1 MKALLNIIRSLFNL
15 IRYLLS
21 PLKRAVCRRRRS
33 SDSDFSTPMGMIDSN
48 SMSIDM
54 TQSYPSNSDIQME
67 SWDTWGDQSS
77 DHYSK
82 TQQHINDYR
91 TKLQKEEP
99 EPEPEPDY
107 FGGMEPSL
115 KKTQKIVIK
124 KRGDNL
130 VNKTAI
136 SNRLAMVSDIPMQGS
151 ELDTWE
157 DENSAWDQVG
167 EEDLSYEAET
177 AIKEKRRAERHQ
189 RHLEQQKRKLEKE
202 SRLGRKDRDIVAVKL
217 S

>member
-67 SWDTWGDQSS
+67 SWDSWGDQSS
-77 DHYSK
+77 NHYSK

-91 TKLQKEEP
+91 NNLQKEEP
-99 EPEPEPDY
+99 VPEPEPDY

-124 KRGDNL
+124 KRGDNP

-167 EEDLSYEAET
+167 EEDLSYEAEA